1 MFEIEQLLSSGAG
14 STSYL
19 KDQKEALRRAQ
30 ARLTQ
35 CDAEAEAAKKET
47 AALTAQINQVH
58 DSQRVRS
65 FVRGVRTWT
74 SAWRPVHSS
83 CVVLC

>member
-30 ARLTQ
+30 ARLTK

-65 FVRGVRTWT
+65 VVRGVRTWT

-83 CVVLC
+83 CVGLC

>member
-19 KDQKEALRRAQ
+19 KDQKEALARAQ
-30 ARLTQ
+30 ARLTK

-65 FVRGVRTWT
+65 VVRSC
-74 SAWRPVHSS
+74 SADMD
-83 CVVLC
+83 

>member
-65 FVRGVRTWT
+65 
-74 SAWRPVHSS
+74 
-83 CVVLC
+83 VVD